1 MKNEQ
6 NRFVTGNKWCV
17 HAKQEGPTPGFG
29 FSGTRDD
36 LATIIALYSSI
47 NLILVVAKLILSSR
61 LLGSSNGASVI
72 KKSEN
77 GDFPAKIEPCQSC
90 VYRSA
95 DIKSIRICAKMSIAD
110 GLLYANLVAMT
121 TELIHRQ

>member
-1 MKNEQ
+1 MKEK

-17 HAKQEGPTPGFG
+17 HAKQEGPTPRFG

-95 DIKSIRICAKMSIAD
+95 DIKSIPGWIGSASTKKIKSSTVFRWER
-110 GLLYANLVAMT
+110 Y
-121 TELIHRQ
+121 

>member
-1 MKNEQ
+1 MKEKNT
-6 NRFVTGNKWCV
+6 FVTGNKWCV

-95 DIKSIRICAKMSIAD
+95 DIKSIRLG
-110 GLLYANLVAMT
+110 GLG
-121 TELIHRQ
+121 QPPQKK

>member
-1 MKNEQ
+1 
-6 NRFVTGNKWCV
+6 
-17 HAKQEGPTPGFG
+17 
-29 FSGTRDD
+29 
-36 LATIIALYSSI
+36 
-47 NLILVVAKLILSSR
+47 LILVVAKLILSSR

-95 DIKSIRICAKMSIAD
+95 DIKSIPGWIGSASTKKIKSSTVFRWER
-110 GLLYANLVAMT
+110 Y
-121 TELIHRQ
+121 